1 MSDGVGDDFFDAP
14 VMSSQG
20 SRGGGGGRGG
30 GRGGRGGGGK
40 NRRRTKKN
48 NSFHKDN
55 NGHMQPNGHANNGGN
70 NYNRNRSKSPKNNN
84 NNKKKNNRGKSRSN
98 SPRRHYNANSND
110 LHHHYNP
117 KKDGPPDITVVVN
130 RVDLYDSA
138 AHIHAVA
145 VDGPS
150 QPKPPYPVTTYA
162 FENNRQ
168 LTSFNQR
175 KFADCLVA
183 IQRVP
188 YSVKYVP
195 CEDLQAE
202 HQTVPLPSSGRAHSP
217 VPGGHPESHL
227 EPTPETVSVVDNV
240 TPNPYD
246 KSIDKYWAQ
255 RRRLFAKFDQ
265 GIQLDEQGWYSV
277 TPEII
282 ADHVAHRVGNL
293 ALKNNVA
300 ATNNGAGWVVLD
312 AFCGC
317 GGNGIAFSKVP
328 YDRISLTVCVDTDRN
343 KLRMAAHNASLYNI
357 PPDQIVFVE
366 CNSIFIVQHCYRN
379 GEFILDNPELMMEA
393 GASAPIRLPS
403 PVPTEVYEG
412 YHIGGINMLPRR
424 IDVVFMDPPWGGVD
438 YEVLGKNGYDLEKNM
453 KIRCQVCLEPD
464 EKDTIKDDFFDSFC
478 ASPASAPK
486 MGRAKKKANFNND
499 IVDEYVNGADMLR
512 FAAAASQTKLVLY
525 DLPRNTNKTSLG
537 QSALAAGYRG
547 NLKLEEH
554 FLNGRLKTVTAYFG
568 TDFSDLLNEP
578 NRHSIHQ
585 QLTADG
591 VSPPPGLLPQAE
603 ILQLEE
609 GMSDSEKV

>member
-1 MSDGVGDDFFDAP
+1 MTGAAR
-14 VMSSQG
+14 
-20 SRGGGGGRGG
+20 SRSPNGGRS
-30 GRGGRGGGGK
+30 R
-40 NRRRTKKN
+40 
-48 NSFHKDN
+48 
-55 NGHMQPNGHANNGGN
+55 
-70 NYNRNRSKSPKNNN
+70 SPKGCG
-84 NNKKKNNRGKSRSN
+84 KNNRNK
-98 SPRRHYNANSND
+98 HHNANSND

-138 AHIHAVA
+138 AHIVAVA
-145 VDGPS
+145 VDGPN
-150 QPKPPYPVTTYA
+150 QHPAPPYPVQP
-162 FENNRQ
+162 FNFDKNRHAK
-168 LTSFNQR
+168 SINKR

-195 CEDLQAE
+195 CEDLLATHE
-202 HQTVPLPSSGRAHSP
+202 TVPLPPRAHSP
-217 VPGGHPESHL
+217 LPPHGE
-227 EPTPETVSVVDNV
+227 SVVDNT

-265 GIQLDEQGWYSV
+265 GIQLDSEGWYSV

-282 ADHVAHRVGNL
+282 ADHVAHRVGDL
-293 ALKNNVA
+293 AA
-300 ATNNGAGWVVLD
+300 SSSTTGGWVVLD

-328 YDRISLTVCVDTDRN
+328 ADRISLVICVDTDRN
-343 KLRMAAHNASLYNI
+343 KLRMAAHNAALYHI
-357 PPDQIVFVE
+357 PPSQIVFVE
-366 CNSIFIVQHCYRN
+366 CNSIFILKHCYRN
-379 GEFILDNPELMMEA
+379 GEFILDQPDLLIQA
-393 GASAPIRLPS
+393 GATPPQLPS
-403 PVPTEVYEG
+403 PVHTEVYEG

-464 EKDTIKDDFFDSFC
+464 EKDTIKDDFFDSF
-478 ASPASAPK
+478 ATQPANTHHKSGK
-486 MGRAKKKANFNND
+486 AKKKANFNNN
-499 IVDEYVNGADMLR
+499 IVDDYVNGADMLKY
-512 FAAAASQTKLVLY
+512 AAAATSTRLVLY

-568 TDFSDLLNEP
+568 TDFSKLLDSTETN
-578 NRHSIHQ
+578 
-585 QLTADG
+585 
-591 VSPPPGLLPQAE
+591 QAE
-603 ILQLEE
+603 LHQPASPYPTTDQ
-609 GMSDSEKV
+609 SDDDEADNEKE